1 MGSTPT
7 LKLDICG
14 MCFHCLIEH
23 LLALIQPEG
32 QHTRFALALFHDQRD
47 IAQQI
52 SALQRDLLTVDLKH
66 KYGFCREAEAVDAI
80 QIVNAHCHREIG
92 IPGFPG
98 ANALIMRDGAL
109 FTHSNRK
116 ATQISANV
124 TITAAAQQS
133 GHGYCH
139 CHCGRSL

>member
-1 MGSTPT
+1 MS
-7 LKLDICG
+7 
-14 MCFHCLIEH
+14 FHCLIEIF
-23 LLALIQPEG
+23 LALIQTEG
-32 QHTRFALALFHDQRD
+32 QNARFALALFHDQRD

-52 SALQRDLLTVDLKH
+52 STLQRDFLTVDLKH
-66 KYGFCREAEAVDAI
+66 KHGFCGETEAIGII
-80 QIVNAHCHREIG
+80 QIMNAHSHCEIC

-98 ANALIMRDGAL
+98 TYALIMRDGAP

-116 ATQISANV
+116 ATQIGAAV
-124 TITAAAQQS
+124 TFTAAAQQS